1 MARSVC
7 DADPRRIDQRRANA
21 LIAAVTHTAFGCT
34 CGEPDCT
41 GGTAGDA
48 PAKNAVVYAVADEK
62 SVDAATAAQ
71 ESDADDRARRALPDP
86 EPPRASAKPAYVF
99 GAGIMPTALLGG
111 ILERARI
118 REVRH
123 PGENSAPEP
132 RYTPSTALCRVRA
145 LPRSDVPVPWLRQT
159 RPGLRYRPHRGLPG
173 RADTS
178 VEPEVPVP
186 LSPFTENVLERPGR
200 LARPTTTR
208 RHRHLDQPD
217 RPHLHH
223 LPRQPAPVPAACVN
237 RPPRCGPANHPPPN
251 PPATA
256 AP

>member
-7 DADPRRIDQRRANA
+7 DADPRSIDQRRAHA
-21 LIAAVTHTAFGCT
+21 LTAAVTAHRLRLHVRRTRLRRRHRRRCAGQ
-34 CGEPDCT
+34 ERRRLR
-41 GGTAGDA
+41 GGRREIRRRRDRRPGIRRRR
-48 PAKNAVVYAVADEK
+48 
-62 SVDAATAAQ
+62 SDAATA
-71 ESDADDRARRALPDP
+71 P

-123 PGENSAPEP
+123 PGANSAPEP
-132 RYTPSTALCRVRA
+132 RYTPITVDGRVRA
-145 LPRSDVPVPWLRQT
+145 LPRSDVPLPWLRQT
-159 RPGLRYRPHRGLPG
+159 RPGLRHRPHRGLPG
-173 RADTS
+173 RPDTS

-186 LSPFTENVLERPGR
+186 LSPFAENVLERSGR
-200 LARPTTTR
+200 LARPTTAR
-208 RHRHLDQPD
+208 RNHHLDQPD
-217 RPHLHH
+217 RPHLCH

-237 RPPRCGPANHPPPN
+237 QPPPCGPANHPPPN